1 MLRLNTLPCRYVLQC
16 IMHNFTNLQTREQN
30 ISLELNVGSQRAR
43 LHIIDFSEIGLA
55 KANVAM
61 TSNI

>member
-1 MLRLNTLPCRYVLQC
+1 
-16 IMHNFTNLQTREQN
+16 MHNFTNLQTREQN

-43 LHIIDFSEIGLA
+43 LHIIDFSEIGIA